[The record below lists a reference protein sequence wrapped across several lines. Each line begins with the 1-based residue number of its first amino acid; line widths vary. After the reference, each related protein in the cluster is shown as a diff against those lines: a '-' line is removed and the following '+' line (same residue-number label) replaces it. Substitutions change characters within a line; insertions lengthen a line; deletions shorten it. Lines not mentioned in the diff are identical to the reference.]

1 MVKKLEIVLI
11 FIFIIIIC
19 MNVNYAKNIDNPG
32 LTNDSETSQKIL
44 DGNNNS
50 SFLKTVT
57 IKKTSNT
64 TNNAVKIDSKVKTSS
79 TTNIDVKIDSKTKT
93 ISSLSSQSKETP
105 KKLSQ
110 KDIISASKAVN
121 SYVSKN
127 GKLPDF
133 VKIKGEKFSMAE
145 FLYLMSKTIVY
156 KYKNSD
162 SEIPIKYSVKYPA
175 RPMGDNLKARLS
187 LKDCYNTAQGVI
199 NYINSMKIAP
209 NGMYIENHEVYFGF
223 IQYQTIIYSFA
234 KLLSQKDINTE
245 ITINVKK
252 TSKINRYMPTYT
264 RPGTYKNL
272 NSKYSGESIKDYLNP
287 TKNCQVKNDAIKL
300 LSKEITK
307 GCKTKLQKAIAI
319 HNWVAAN
326 IAYDGYFNTKSGAV
340 KTMSKRSGNCV
351 DQTHLA
357 IALYRTSGIPARYV
371 HGTCKFVSGNTVG
384 HVWSQVLIA
393 KTWLVSDTTSYELNS
408 LGTVN
413 YWDSAT
419 YKLQGKYSSLP
430 F

>member
-1 MVKKLEIVLI
+1 
-11 FIFIIIIC
+11 

-57 IKKTSNT
+57 IEKTSNT

-79 TTNIDVKIDSKTKT
+79 TTNIDVKIDSKVKTSSTTNIDVKIDSKTKI
-93 ISSLSSQSKETP
+93 ISSLSSQSKEAP

-133 VKIKGEKFSMAE
+133 VKIKGEKFPMAE

-162 SEIPIKYSVKYPA
+162 SEITIKCPVKNPA

-199 NYINSMKIAP
+199 SYINSIKIAP
-209 NGMYIENHEVYFGF
+209 DGRYIENDEIYFGYM
-223 IQYQTIIYSFA
+223 QYQTIIHCFA

-245 ITINVKK
+245 ITINVRN
-252 TSKINRYMPTYT
+252 TSKINKYMPTYA

-272 NSKYSGESIKDYLNP
+272 NSKHIRGSIKDYLKS
-287 TKNCQVKNDAIKL
+287 TKNCQVSNNAIKS

-307 GCKTKLQKAIAI
+307 GCKTKLQKATAI

-326 IAYDGYFNTKSGAV
+326 IGYDKYFNTKYGAV
-340 KTMSKRSGNCV
+340 KTISKRSGNCV

-357 IALYRTSGIPARYV
+357 IALYRASRIPARYV

-384 HVWSQVLIA
+384 HVWSQVLIG
-393 KTWLVSDTTSYELNS
+393 KTWLVSDTTNYGLNS

-419 YKLQGKYSSLP
+419 YKLHGKYSSLP